1 MFKTLSLND
10 HDKFE
15 YRFEVFNVFN
25 VFNEAHFSQPGAT
38 FGTAST
44 FGIITS
50 TIGNDSRVIQMAI
63 KLSF

>member
-1 MFKTLSLND
+1 LFKTLSLND

-15 YRFEVFNVFN
+15 YRFEVFN